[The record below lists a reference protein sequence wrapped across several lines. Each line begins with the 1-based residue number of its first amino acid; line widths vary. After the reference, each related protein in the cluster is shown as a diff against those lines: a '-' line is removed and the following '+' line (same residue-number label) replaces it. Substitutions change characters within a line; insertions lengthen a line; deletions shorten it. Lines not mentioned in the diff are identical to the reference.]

1 MLKRLGKPK
10 KTDADFASKSLYAGE
25 LYLSLF
31 CASEIYFLSKILSA
45 LNLKSSVFDLKTL
58 KKHIHSVNQKVN
70 MTVLPNFQYLQIHHT
85 RKVDQSLNNNLKM
98 LFLLT

>member
-10 KTDADFASKSLYAGE
+10 NTDADFASKSLYAGE

-45 LNLKSSVFDLKTL
+45 LNLKSRVFDLKTL
-58 KKHIHSVNQKVN
+58 SLYPQCKSKSEYDGITQLSVP
-70 MTVLPNFQYLQIHHT
+70 PNSPY
-85 RKVDQSLNNNLKM
+85 KESGSKSE
-98 LFLLT
+98 